1 VVNANRKGKDYER
14 KIANYINKILGT
26 NLRRTPQSGGMEFKG
41 DILDTNP
48 DSPVHACHFELKN
61 QKTIHIP
68 KWRSQCISD
77 CPPGKTPIL
86 IFNLNGVDMVVMELN
101 DWLGCIIKDETQ

>member
-1 VVNANRKGKDYER
+1 MVNANRKGKDYER

-48 DSPVHACHFELKN
+48 DSPVYTFHFELKN
-61 QKTIHIP
+61 QKTIHIN
-68 KWRSQCISD
+68 KWVKQCVND